1 MENYYRKNCTMAVA
15 NYIIE
20 KTNQYNE
27 SRDFKDQVSLTCKR
41 IQKLLYFIEIEY
53 MKRNNGRPLFEYDF
67 FAWESGPVIP
77 MVYTTYMI
85 YNYTPGKISCAP
97 SNCQL
102 NPDVLETIDY
112 VLKQTW
118 EVDQVFLVK
127 ASYVGPWESAFD
139 PSDPDHFQLITKN
152 SMYEFWKN
160 KDIVFDFKYYT
171 PRSRIEVEG
180 TNIVIN
186 DFGEKPQK
194 RERKIL

>member
-1 MENYYRKNCTMAVA
+1 MGYGVVLAVA

-27 SRDFKDQVSLTCKR
+27 SREYKDQVSLSCKR

-53 MKRNNGRPLFEYDF
+53 MKRNNGRPLFEDDF
-67 FAWESGPVIP
+67 FAWPSVPVIP
-77 MVYTTYMI
+77 RVYSQYMI
-85 YNYTPGKISCAP
+85 YNDTPDKISCAP

-118 EVDQVFLVK
+118 KVDQVFLVK
-127 ASYVGPWESAFD
+127 VSYVGPWESAFD
-139 PSDPDHFQLITKN
+139 PSDPDHLQLITKN

-160 KDIVFDFKYYT
+160 KKIDFNFKYYI
-171 PRSRIEVEG
+171 PCSRIEVEG
-180 TNIVIN
+180 TNIVIY
-186 DFGEKPQK
+186 DFVEKPQK
-194 RERKIL
+194 RERKIF